1 MVINMEEKP
10 RFLIY
15 GLLSALIAG
24 IVYNLTF
31 IAQGLAMDPA
41 DMFGMLKM
49 MGSMMGDIGLD
60 PVMVGIMVHTVMGTL
75 ALGITFGV
83 LLIVLK
89 GYFPLENRNKLLL
102 FGLIWGLVIFMIGP
116 LMMMPMMNGDPLFDL
131 NTLNLIS
138 GVGHM
143 IWGPIMGY
151 LAYFFDLKGYFK

>member
-49 MGSMMGDIGLD
+49 MGSIMGDIGLD

-151 LAYFFDLKGYFK
+151 LAYFFNLKGYFK

>member
-60 PVMVGIMVHTVMGTL
+60 PVMVGLMFHSVMGTII
-75 ALGITFGV
+75 LGITFGI
-83 LLIVLK
+83 LLILLK
-89 GYFPLENRNKLLL
+89 DYFPVEDRNKQLL
-102 FGLIWGLVIFMIGP
+102 FGFLWGIFVFMAGP